1 MSKKTNS
8 NNSSNSKIN
17 NNNNNF
23 SQNSSFINSK
33 LEINPQEKDNSFK
46 DLTQIDK
53 FIFIQNCM
61 KKASQ
66 RDQEEYMEI
75 NDLKLNEKALLAKI
89 NELKADI
96 NETTRNIDEIKIARE
111 DIDRKLK
118 NKKVFLE
125 NRMGKTIDD
134 NNKKTMEEI
143 NRINEDLENDILD
156 INNEMEM
163 IKKDIE
169 FMSKKSIETHQNID
183 LLKKKCEDLIKNNI
197 STEKRI
203 IKKEKELKKITLDTT
218 KIENKIYNQ
227 DLNSQIFLKQ
237 IEKWANKKSSIKNN
251 NDNILDRPQEEKED
265 Q

>member
-251 NDNILDRPQEEKED
+251 NDILDRPQEEKED